1 MIIFLWIRS
10 NVPNVV
16 HAAGHRI
23 QTALEWATRPWT
35 LLVSNLASNARFHQ
49 KSMVWKRSTFKTH
62 LPPLLPQ
69 SLQCIC
75 TSNAYSVSIR
85 IHLLS
90 PFTNYIKKSKHLSQ
104 LTGIIISTILILP
117 YSQKPYNQNLNWFC
131 LKTHLNFLS
140 SSQAACVRNTPW
152 TKVLFSLLPEERC
165 NY

>member
-1 MIIFLWIRS
+1 M
-10 NVPNVV
+10 

-23 QTALEWATRPWT
+23 QTALECATRPWT

-62 LPPLLPQ
+62 LPPPFPQ
-69 SLQCIC
+69 SLQFRC
-75 TSNAYSVSIR
+75 TSNSYSASIR

-104 LTGIIISTILILP
+104 LTEIIISTILIVP
-117 YSQKPYNQNLNWFC
+117 YTQKPYNQNSNWFC

-140 SSQAACVRNTPW
+140 STQAARVRNTPW
-152 TKVLFSLLPEERC
+152 TKILFSLLPEERC